1 MKRKKMKQRMPPKE
15 KKQEPEEDKRIDAH
29 GPPLIKK
36 GWSMFSLKTLF
47 KFKTQTT
54 DFARPKSQVSIDN

>member
-1 MKRKKMKQRMPPKE
+1 MKRKKMKQRMLPKE

-36 GWSMFSLKTLF
+36 GWSMFSLKTL
-47 KFKTQTT
+47 
-54 DFARPKSQVSIDN
+54 